1 MLEVCPICY
10 ENEVN
15 LSTKCKH
22 SFCNNCLTRWKEKNS
37 NCPYC
42 RSQLGFVI
50 KPYINNAFE
59 IHVEYVYLSQE
70 ERDMLFNGM

>member
-22 SFCNNCLTRWKEKNS
+22 SFCSNCLIKWKEKN
-37 NCPYC
+37 NTCPYC
-42 RSQLGFVI
+42 RSQLGFIYV
-50 KPYINNAFE
+50 KPYINGFE
-59 IHVEYVYLSQE
+59 IHFEFIYLSQT
-70 ERDMLFNGM
+70 ERDRFFNWN